1 MERHDTNSGS
11 VRKVSDEQMLPE
23 DSEEIVALIEEA
35 ISNLQQI
42 SDLYIGLQDAVAAAY
57 EARKRRETQRPNNE

>member
-1 MERHDTNSGS
+1 MTPTLAQFE
-11 VRKVSDEQMLPE
+11 KVSDEQMLPE

-42 SDLYIGLQDAVAAAY
+42 SDLYMGLQDAVAAAY
-57 EARKRRETQRPNNE
+57 EAARKRRETQRPNNE